1 MSSLWKAKSL
11 IPLSTAPQLDQL
23 KAASD
28 ENHSKLV
35 NRKCKIFRQDNSR
48 LHVSLMIRKKLFEL
62 GWDILIHLLCSPDI
76 AP

>member
-28 ENHSKLV
+28 ENHPKLV
-35 NRKCKIFRQDNSR
+35 NRKCKIFHQENMPACRHIN
-48 LHVSLMIRKKLFEL
+48 HYK
-62 GWDILIHLLCSPDI
+62 
-76 AP
+76 